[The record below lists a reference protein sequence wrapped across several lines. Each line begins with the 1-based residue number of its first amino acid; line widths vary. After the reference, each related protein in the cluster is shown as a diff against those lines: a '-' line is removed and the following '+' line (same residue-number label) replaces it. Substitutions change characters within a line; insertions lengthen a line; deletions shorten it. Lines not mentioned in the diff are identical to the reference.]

1 MTDELKVNWH
11 DSMQQSFEF
20 YIVDPN
26 TWKDKDL
33 IENVESCSINRDSS
47 SDTLGSA
54 SIDCDTLLT
63 ECYFRVYL
71 LVIQH
76 GHKFKEALGTYMI
89 QTPSIGF
96 DGKKKSSSI
105 DAYTPLIELKDTA
118 PSIGYSL
125 MKNTKIMPIVHSI
138 CRENMRAPVIE
149 AESTKTLYDDF
160 VSNPQDSWLTFI
172 KDLAA
177 NAKFEL
183 DMDALGRLLFEPIKD
198 IGSLQ
203 PVWVYED
210 NDISILYPDV
220 TDERDFY
227 GIPNAVEVV
236 YSTDSG
242 FLISRVVNDNP
253 ESPISTVNRG
263 REVLYR
269 DTNPSI
275 SGNPTQDY
283 LDEYATQLL
292 RNLSCLEHTISYK
305 HGYCPVRVGDCV
317 LINYERAGLKNIKV
331 KVISQCIKCDT
342 GCTVEEKAIYTENL
356 WR

>member
-1 MTDELKVNWH
+1 MVKELKVDWH

-20 YIVDPN
+20 YTVDPD

-33 IENVESCSINRDSS
+33 IEDVESCIINRDSF

-54 SIDCDTLLT
+54 SIDCDTVFN

-71 LVIQH
+71 SVIQN
-76 GHKFKEALGTYMI
+76 GYKFKEALGTYMI
-89 QTPSIGF
+89 QTPSTDF
-96 DGKKKSSSI
+96 DGKKTNTSM

-118 PSIGYSL
+118 PPVGYSL
-125 MKNTKIMPIVHSI
+125 LKDTEIMPITHAI

-149 AESTKTLYDDF
+149 AKSTKTLYNDF
-160 VSNPQDSWLTFI
+160 VSNLQDSWLTFV
-172 KDLAA
+172 KDLVA

-183 DMDALGRLLFEPIKD
+183 YLDPLGRLLFEPIKD
-198 IGSLQ
+198 IASLQ

-220 TDERDFY
+220 GDERDLY
-227 GIPNAVEVV
+227 GIPNVVEVI

-242 FLISRVVNDNP
+242 FLISRVENNDP
-253 ESPISTVNRG
+253 DSPISTVNRG
-263 REVLYR
+263 RIVLHR
-269 DTNPSI
+269 ESNPNI
-275 SGNPTQDY
+275 AGKPTQEY

-292 RNLSCLEHTISYK
+292 RNLSCLEHTITYK

-317 LINYERAGLKNIKV
+317 MINYKRAGLKNV
-331 KVISQCIKCDT
+331 TAKVIYQSIKCET
-342 GCTVEEKAIYTENL
+342 GCPVEEKAIYTEKL